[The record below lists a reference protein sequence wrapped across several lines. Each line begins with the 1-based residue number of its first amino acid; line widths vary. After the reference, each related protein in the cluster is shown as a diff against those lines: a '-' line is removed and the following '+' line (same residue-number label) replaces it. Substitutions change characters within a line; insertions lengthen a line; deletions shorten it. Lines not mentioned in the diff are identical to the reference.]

1 MSAMN
6 KTSANNISEEYKS
19 TSSMDFPSK
28 PEAIVGCSFFIL
40 AAILIVVENLLTIVL
55 FVTNQ
60 RLRKKSL
67 FLVINMAVADL
78 MLGAVTLPLYIYLVG
93 KHHYQLWSGSVSQ
106 LFSYCYAIADS
117 ISMIASLITAT
128 FISCERL
135 YAVYRPFRHRTLSVR
150 AYCIAIIVVW
160 TLASLDTIF
169 FIANLSKYYFLV
181 WFSTCI
187 VSIILICGCNI
198 AIRKKFQERIVAS
211 SLQQSRDSQSK
222 RLTKTLMFVS
232 VLALFC
238 WLPFASVF
246 SLNFLLDL
254 RDVIP
259 WRCFVAMSFV
269 NVSNAFV
276 NPVVYAYR
284 VPEFRQAL
292 ARCCK
297 IRRIVNTEDF
307 ELRVANTAALTTPT
321 RLRNLQTL
329 QDISNRD
336 LQQLHFEEEVLD
348 TKL

>member
-6 KTSANNISEEYKS
+6 NTSANNISEDYKS

-28 PEAIVGCSFFIL
+28 PEAIVWCSVFIL
-40 AAILIVVENLLTIVL
+40 AVILIVAGNLLTIVL

-93 KHHYQLWSGSVSQ
+93 KHHYQLWSGSISQ
-106 LFSYCYAIADS
+106 LFVYCYTIADN
-117 ISMIASLITAT
+117 ISMVASLITAT
-128 FISCERL
+128 FMSCERF
-135 YAVYRPFRHRTLSVR
+135 YAIYRPFRHRTLSVR
-150 AYCIAIIVVW
+150 AYCIVIIVVW

-169 FIANLSKYYFLV
+169 LIANLSKYYFLV
-181 WFSTCI
+181 WFSICT

-198 AIRKKFQERIVAS
+198 AIRRKFQERIVAS
-211 SLQQSRDSQSK
+211 SLQQTRDLQSK
-222 RLTKTLMFVS
+222 RLTKTLLFVS
-232 VLALFC
+232 ALALFC

-246 SLNFLLDL
+246 SLNVLLDL
-254 RDVIP
+254 HDVIP

-269 NVSNAFV
+269 NVTNAFV

-329 QDISNRD
+329 RDISNRD

-348 TKL
+348 TEL

>member
-1 MSAMN
+1 MN
-6 KTSANNISEEYKS
+6 NTSANNISEEYKS

-28 PEAIVGCSFFIL
+28 PEGIVCCSVFIL

-93 KHHYQLWSGSVSQ
+93 KYDYQLWSGSVSQ

-135 YAVYRPFRHRTLSVR
+135 YAAYRPFRYRTLSVR
-150 AYCIAIIVVW
+150 AYCIVIIVVW
-160 TLASLDTIF
+160 TLASLDAIF
-169 FIANLSKYYFLV
+169 LIANLGKYYYLV
-181 WFSTCI
+181 WLSTCI

-198 AIRKKFQERIVAS
+198 AIRKKFQESGIVAS
-211 SLQQSRDSQSK
+211 SLRQSRDSRSK

-246 SLNFLLDL
+246 SLNVLLDL
-254 RDVIP
+254 HDVIP
-259 WRCFVAMSFV
+259 WRCFVAISFV

-321 RLRNLQTL
+321 RLGNLQTL
-329 QDISNRD
+329 QYISNRD

>member
-1 MSAMN
+1 
-6 KTSANNISEEYKS
+6 
-19 TSSMDFPSK
+19 MDFPSK
-28 PEAIVGCSFFIL
+28 PEGIVCCSVFIL

-55 FVTNQ
+55 FVTDQ

-93 KHHYQLWSGSVSQ
+93 KHYYQLWSGSVSQ

-135 YAVYRPFRHRTLSVR
+135 YAVYRPFRYRTLSVR
-150 AYCIAIIVVW
+150 AYCIVIIVVW
-160 TLASLDTIF
+160 TLASLDAIF
-169 FIANLSKYYFLV
+169 LIANLGKYYSLV
-181 WFSTCI
+181 WLSTCI

-198 AIRKKFQERIVAS
+198 AIRKKFQESGIVAS

-254 RDVIP
+254 HDVIP
-259 WRCFVAMSFV
+259 WRCFVAISFV

-276 NPVVYAYR
+276 NPIVYAYR
-284 VPEFRQAL
+284 VPELRQAL

>member
-1 MSAMN
+1 MN
-6 KTSANNISEEYKS
+6 NTSANNISEDYKS

-28 PEAIVGCSFFIL
+28 PEAIVWCSVFIL

-93 KHHYQLWSGSVSQ
+93 KDDYQLWSGSVSQ
-106 LFSYCYAIADS
+106 LFFYCYDITDN

-128 FISCERL
+128 FMSCERL

-150 AYCIAIIVVW
+150 AYCIVIIVVW

-169 FIANLSKYYFLV
+169 YIANLGKYYYLV
-181 WFSTCI
+181 WLSTCI

-198 AIRKKFQERIVAS
+198 AIRKKFQESGIVAS

-222 RLTKTLMFVS
+222 RLTKTLLFVS

-246 SLNFLLDL
+246 SLNVLLDL
-254 RDVIP
+254 HDVIP
-259 WRCFVAMSFV
+259 WRCFEAISLV

-297 IRRIVNTEDF
+297 IRRIVNIEDF

>member
-1 MSAMN
+1 MN
-6 KTSANNISEEYKS
+6 NTSANNISEDYKS

-28 PEAIVGCSFFIL
+28 PEAIVWCSVFIL
-40 AAILIVVENLLTIVL
+40 AAILIVAGNLLTIVL

-93 KHHYQLWSGSVSQ
+93 KHHYQLWSGSISQ
-106 LFSYCYAIADS
+106 LFVYCYTIADN
-117 ISMIASLITAT
+117 ISMVASLITAT
-128 FISCERL
+128 FMSCERF
-135 YAVYRPFRHRTLSVR
+135 YAIYRPFRHRTLSVR
-150 AYCIAIIVVW
+150 AYCIVIMVVW

-169 FIANLSKYYFLV
+169 YIANLGKYYSLV
-181 WFSTCI
+181 WLSTCI

-198 AIRKKFQERIVAS
+198 AIRKKFQESGIVAS
-211 SLQQSRDSQSK
+211 SLQQTRDLRSK
-222 RLTKTLMFVS
+222 RLTKTLLFVS
-232 VLALFC
+232 ALALFC

-246 SLNFLLDL
+246 SLNVLLDL
-254 RDVIP
+254 HDVIP

-269 NVSNAFV
+269 NVTNAFV

-292 ARCCK
+292 ARWCK

-329 QDISNRD
+329 RDISNRD

-348 TKL
+348 TEL

>member
-6 KTSANNISEEYKS
+6 NTSANNISEDYKS

-28 PEAIVGCSFFIL
+28 PEAIVWCSVFIL

-93 KHHYQLWSGSVSQ
+93 KHDYQLWSGSISQ
-106 LFSYCYAIADS
+106 LFVYCYTIVDN
-117 ISMIASLITAT
+117 ISMVASLITAI
-128 FISCERL
+128 FMSCERF
-135 YAVYRPFRHRTLSVR
+135 YAIYRPFRHRTLSVR
-150 AYCIAIIVVW
+150 AYCIVIIVVW

-169 FIANLSKYYFLV
+169 LIANLSKYYFLV
-181 WFSTCI
+181 WFSICT

-198 AIRKKFQERIVAS
+198 AIRRKFQERIVAS
-211 SLQQSRDSQSK
+211 SLQQTRDLQRK
-222 RLTKTLMFVS
+222 RLTKTLLFVS

-246 SLNFLLDL
+246 SLNGLLDL
-254 RDVIP
+254 HDVIP
-259 WRCFVAMSFV
+259 WRCFVAIIFV
-269 NVSNAFV
+269 NVSKAFV

-321 RLRNLQTL
+321 RLGNLQTL

>member
-6 KTSANNISEEYKS
+6 NTSAKYISEEYKS

-28 PEAIVGCSFFIL
+28 PEAIVWCSVFIL
-40 AAILIVVENLLTIVL
+40 AVILIVVGNLLTIVL

-78 MLGAVTLPLYIYLVG
+78 MLGSVTLPLYIYLVG

-106 LFSYCYAIADS
+106 LFSYCYTIADS

-150 AYCIAIIVVW
+150 AYCIVIIVVW

-169 FIANLSKYYFLV
+169 LIAYLSKYYFLV
-181 WFSTCI
+181 WFSICT

-198 AIRKKFQERIVAS
+198 AIRRKFQERIVAS
-211 SLQQSRDSQSK
+211 SLQQTRDLQSK
-222 RLTKTLMFVS
+222 RLTKTLLFVS
-232 VLALFC
+232 ALALFC

-246 SLNFLLDL
+246 SLNVLLDL
-254 RDVIP
+254 HDVIP
-259 WRCFVAMSFV
+259 WRCFVAISFV

>member
-1 MSAMN
+1 MN
-6 KTSANNISEEYKS
+6 NTSANNISEEYKS

-28 PEAIVGCSFFIL
+28 PEGIVWCSVFIL
-40 AAILIVVENLLTIVL
+40 AAILIVVGNLLTIVL

-78 MLGAVTLPLYIYLVG
+78 MLGAVTLPMYIYWDG
-93 KHHYQLWSGSVSQ
+93 KDRYQLWSGSMSQ
-106 LFSYCYAIADS
+106 LFVYCYTIVDS
-117 ISMIASLITAT
+117 ISMVASLITAT
-128 FISCERL
+128 FMSCERL

-150 AYCIAIIVVW
+150 AYCIVIIVVW

-169 FIANLSKYYFLV
+169 LIANLGKYYSLV
-181 WFSTCI
+181 WLSTSI

-198 AIRKKFQERIVAS
+198 AIRKKFQESGIVAS

-254 RDVIP
+254 HDVIP
-259 WRCFVAMSFV
+259 WRCFVAISFV

>member
-1 MSAMN
+1 MN
-6 KTSANNISEEYKS
+6 NTSANNISEEYNS

-28 PEAIVGCSFFIL
+28 PEGIVWCSVFIL
-40 AAILIVVENLLTIVL
+40 AAILIVVGNLLTIIL
-55 FVTNQ
+55 FVVNQ

-93 KHHYQLWSGSVSQ
+93 KHHYQLWSGSISQ
-106 LFSYCYAIADS
+106 LFVYCYTIADN
-117 ISMIASLITAT
+117 ISMVASLITAT
-128 FISCERL
+128 FMSCERF
-135 YAVYRPFRHRTLSVR
+135 YAIYRPFRHRTLSVR
-150 AYCIAIIVVW
+150 AYCIVIMVVW

-169 FIANLSKYYFLV
+169 YIANLGKYYSLV
-181 WFSTCI
+181 WLSTCI

-198 AIRKKFQERIVAS
+198 AIRKKFQESGIVAS
-211 SLQQSRDSQSK
+211 SLQQTRDLRSK
-222 RLTKTLMFVS
+222 RLTKTLLFVS
-232 VLALFC
+232 ALALFC

-246 SLNFLLDL
+246 SLNVLLDL
-254 RDVIP
+254 HDVIP

-269 NVSNAFV
+269 NVTNAFV

-292 ARCCK
+292 ARWCK

-329 QDISNRD
+329 RDVSNRD

-348 TKL
+348 TEL

>member
-6 KTSANNISEEYKS
+6 NTSANNISEEYKS

-28 PEAIVGCSFFIL
+28 PEAIVWCSVFIL
-40 AAILIVVENLLTIVL
+40 AAILIVVGNLLTIVL
-55 FVTNQ
+55 FVVNQ

-78 MLGAVTLPLYIYLVG
+78 MLGAVTLPLYIYWVG
-93 KHHYQLWSGSVSQ
+93 KHHYQLWSGRMSQ
-106 LFSYCYAIADS
+106 LFFYCYTIADN
-117 ISMIASLITAT
+117 ISMVSSLITAT
-128 FISCERL
+128 FMSCERF
-135 YAVYRPFRHRTLSVR
+135 YAIYRPFRHRTLSVR
-150 AYCIAIIVVW
+150 AYCIVIIVVW

-169 FIANLSKYYFLV
+169 YIANLSKYYSLV
-181 WFSTCI
+181 WLSICI

-198 AIRKKFQERIVAS
+198 AIRRKFQERIVAS
-211 SLQQSRDSQSK
+211 SLQQTRDLQSK
-222 RLTKTLMFVS
+222 RLTKTLLFVS

-246 SLNFLLDL
+246 SLNGLLDL
-254 RDVIP
+254 HDVIP
-259 WRCFVAMSFV
+259 WRCFVAISFV

>member
-1 MSAMN
+1 
-6 KTSANNISEEYKS
+6 
-19 TSSMDFPSK
+19 MDFPSK
-28 PEAIVGCSFFIL
+28 PEAIVCCSVFIL

-93 KHHYQLWSGSVSQ
+93 KHYYQLWSGSVSQ
-106 LFSYCYAIADS
+106 LFSYCYTIVDN
-117 ISMIASLITAT
+117 ISMVASLITAT

-135 YAVYRPFRHRTLSVR
+135 YAVYRPFRYRTLSVR
-150 AYCIAIIVVW
+150 AYCIVIIVVW
-160 TLASLDTIF
+160 TLASLDAIF
-169 FIANLSKYYFLV
+169 LIANLGKYYSLV
-181 WFSTCI
+181 WLSTCI

-198 AIRKKFQERIVAS
+198 AIRKKFQESGIVAS
-211 SLQQSRDSQSK
+211 SLQQSRDSKSK

-259 WRCFVAMSFV
+259 WRCFVAISFV

-292 ARCCK
+292 ARYCK